1 MPSTRR
7 AIKSTNRNRSSK
19 NQHYNNSKTAIINAV
34 HIFKNIMRK
43 TRKFKNLNQPGL
55 DVDEEKN
62 TKLEDSD
69 FIQNEI

>member
-1 MPSTRR
+1 
-7 AIKSTNRNRSSK
+7 
-19 NQHYNNSKTAIINAV
+19 
-34 HIFKNIMRK
+34 MRK

>member
-19 NQHYNNSKTAIINAV
+19 NQHDNNSKTAIINIF